1 LFDTVIIDEASQ
13 MLEPQT
19 LSLINLAKRAILI
32 GDHKQLPA
40 VVQSEDAQRSG
51 LAVSMFERLVNTF
64 PNAKKM
70 LTLQYRM
77 NELIEEFPSWKF
89 YDGKMKAATLEI
101 GSQRLSDL
109 DNVQLEKIQ
118 DPWANSLL
126 LPDEPIIYVKTYG
139 VCHEKVNNLEASI
152 AVKIVKGLMQ
162 AGLKEKDV
170 AVIAPYRAQVAEIR
184 RRLYSFLPNVDVDT
198 VDRFQG
204 SEREVVIISLTQ
216 SKAFNQPI
224 FKDERRWNVAITRA
238 KKMFIIIGHPNSK
251 ANRMMSELL
260 NHIQEKG
267 KVVIGELSDTTV
279 D

>member
-1 LFDTVIIDEASQ
+1 
-13 MLEPQT
+13 
-19 LSLINLAKRAILI
+19 
-32 GDHKQLPA
+32 
-40 VVQSEDAQRSG
+40 
-51 LAVSMFERLVNTF
+51 
-64 PNAKKM
+64 
-70 LTLQYRM
+70 
-77 NELIEEFPSWKF
+77 
-89 YDGKMKAATLEI
+89 
-101 GSQRLSDL
+101 
-109 DNVQLEKIQ
+109 
-118 DPWANSLL
+118 
-126 LPDEPIIYVKTYG
+126 
-139 VCHEKVNNLEASI
+139 VNNLEASI

-238 KKMFIIIGHPNSK
+238 KKMLIIIGHPNSK

-260 NHIQEKG
+260 NHIKEKG
-267 KVVIGELSDTTV
+267 KIINGILSDTS
-279 D
+279 